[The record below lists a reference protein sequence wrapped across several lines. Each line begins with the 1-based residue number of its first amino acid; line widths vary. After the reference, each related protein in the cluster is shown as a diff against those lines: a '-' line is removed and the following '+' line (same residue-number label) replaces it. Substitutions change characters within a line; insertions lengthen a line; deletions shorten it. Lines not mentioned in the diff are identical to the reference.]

1 MKYLK
6 IVFMNILKY
15 LNGFEKAE
23 RSVGHLFYFFLTNV
37 QLKTVS
43 KAFYKETQKKWE

>member
-1 MKYLK
+1 
-6 IVFMNILKY
+6 MNILKY